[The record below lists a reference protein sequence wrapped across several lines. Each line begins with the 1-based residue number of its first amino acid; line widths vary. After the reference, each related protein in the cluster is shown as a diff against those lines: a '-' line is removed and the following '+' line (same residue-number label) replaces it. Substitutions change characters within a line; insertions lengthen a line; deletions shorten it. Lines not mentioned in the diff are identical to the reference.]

1 MSSAVKKLKLLHHL
15 TAASANA
22 TTSTGAL
29 PPSSCTHQQPTP
41 PVSSPI
47 PQTNLPSAKYSNN
60 YAEMTQALRSAR
72 HALNLLNSPSTQT
85 APQTLH
91 QPEPSRASPY
101 ALRHSTPRASAC
113 LLPQAFMVLTPNDP
127 HPAICLP
134 ASPPPPP
141 SQPTFSNNNHS
152 HYHHSSTLLT
162 PIQINPPIQQVL
174 LSEQSVPRGNTTI
187 YSSRPPIAP
196 VPSVVQHQAYQ
207 NSMRHRNYQKRH
219 RLTAEAVAKIGKDS
233 RLARWERVV
242 GYVRDQRKSNPATT
256 PDSTPH
262 PNPAL
267 FSTSGIIKE
276 IERKNEILDLLDVEE
291 QASRSLWSGGSGGTN
306 GVDEFVWSEDEDD
319 DDFRKDAENQAV
331 LDEHRRRLDALY
343 PDEVAEEMIAEG
355 TEAGVFELEDHDA
368 EATVKDF
375 EMGIAEDSTKP
386 RPRSSPIGTLEKVD
400 GMKQYLELLK
410 TSGMPELNREGELEG
425 GIDRLIARDI
435 RRFSAVY

>member
-1 MSSAVKKLKLLHHL
+1 M
-15 TAASANA
+15 
-22 TTSTGAL
+22 
-29 PPSSCTHQQPTP
+29 PI
-41 PVSSPI
+41 SSPI
-47 PQTNLPSAKYSNN
+47 PQTNLPSAKYNNN

-72 HALNLLNSPSTQT
+72 HALNMLNSPSTQT

-91 QPEPSRASPY
+91 QPEPFRASPY
-101 ALRHSTPRASAC
+101 ALRHSTPRAPAC

-134 ASPPPPP
+134 ASPPPP
-141 SQPTFSNNNHS
+141 SQPTFSNHGHN

-174 LSEQSVPRGNTTI
+174 LSEQTVPRGNTTI

-196 VPSVVQHQAYQ
+196 APPAIQHRAHQ
-207 NSMRHRNYQKRH
+207 NSMRQRNYLKRP
-219 RLTAEAVAKIGKDS
+219 RLTTEAVAKIGKDS

-242 GYVRDQRKSNPATT
+242 DYVRDQRKTNPPAM

-262 PNPAL
+262 SDLAL

-319 DDFRKDAENQAV
+319 DDFRKDVENQAV

-343 PDEVAEEMIAEG
+343 PDEVDKEMIAEG
-355 TEAGVFELEDHDA
+355 AEVGVFELEDHGA
-368 EATVKDF
+368 GATVKDF
-375 EMGIAEDSTKP
+375 DMGIAEDIRTRP
-386 RPRSSPIGTLEKVD
+386 RPRSSPIGTVEEVD

-425 GIDRLIARDI
+425 GIDRLVARDI

>member
-1 MSSAVKKLKLLHHL
+1 MSNAMKKLKLLHHL

-29 PPSSCTHQQPTP
+29 PPTSCPQQQPTP
-41 PVSSPI
+41 PTSPPI
-47 PQTNLPSAKYSNN
+47 PQTNLPSAKYNNN

-72 HALNLLNSPSTQT
+72 HALNMLNSPSTQA

-91 QPEPSRASPY
+91 RQPESFRASPY
-101 ALRHSTPRASAC
+101 ALHSAPKAPTC

-141 SQPTFSNNNHS
+141 QPAFSHQNYN

-174 LSEQSVPRGNTTI
+174 LSEQAVPRGNTTI

-196 VPSVVQHQAYQ
+196 TSSAVQHQAYQ
-207 NSMRHRNYQKRH
+207 NSMRHRNSQKRP
-219 RLTAEAVAKIGKDS
+219 RLTTEAVSKIGKDS

-242 GYVRDQRKSNPATT
+242 GYVRDQRKTNSAATS
-256 PDSTPH
+256 DSTSH
-262 PNPAL
+262 SDLAL

-276 IERKNEILDLLDVEE
+276 IERKNRILDLLDVEE

-319 DDFRKDAENQAV
+319 DDFRKDTENQAV

-343 PDEVAEEMIAEG
+343 PDEVAEEIIAEG
-355 TEAGVFELEDHDA
+355 AEIGVFELEDHDA

-375 EMGIAEDSTKP
+375 EMDLVEDNTKP
-386 RPRSSPIGTLEKVD
+386 RPRSSPIGTVEKVD
-400 GMKQYLELLK
+400 RMKQYLELLK
-410 TSGMPELNREGELEG
+410 ASGMPELNREGELEG

-435 RRFSAVY
+435 RRLSAVY

>member
-1 MSSAVKKLKLLHHL
+1 MSNAMKKLKLLHHL

-29 PPSSCTHQQPTP
+29 QQQPTP
-41 PVSSPI
+41 SLPPPI
-47 PQTNLPSAKYSNN
+47 PQTNLPSAQYNNN

-72 HALNLLNSPSTQT
+72 HALNMLNSPSTQA

-91 QPEPSRASPY
+91 PYQPESFRASPY
-101 ALRHSTPRASAC
+101 TLHHSTPRAAC

-134 ASPPPPP
+134 ASPPP
-141 SQPTFSNNNHS
+141 SRPTPS
-152 HYHHSSTLLT
+152 HYNHHRHHHSSTLLT

-174 LSEQSVPRGNTTI
+174 LSEQAVPKGNTTI
-187 YSSRPPIAP
+187 YSSRPPTAP
-196 VPSVVQHQAYQ
+196 ALSAVRDQAYQ
-207 NSMRHRNYQKRH
+207 TPMRRRDSQKRP
-219 RLTAEAVAKIGKDS
+219 RLTAEAISKMGKDS

-242 GYVRDQRKSNPATT
+242 GYVRDQRNTNPAS
-256 PDSTPH
+256 DSTSDTDL
-262 PNPAL
+262 AL
-267 FSTSGIIKE
+267 FGTSGIVKE

-319 DDFRKDAENQAV
+319 DDFRKESENQVV
-331 LDEHRRRLDALY
+331 LDEHCRRLDALY
-343 PDEVAEEMIAEG
+343 PDGVAEEVIVEGAEV
-355 TEAGVFELEDHDA
+355 GVFELEDHSA
-368 EATVKDF
+368 EATVKNF
-375 EMGIAEDSTKP
+375 ELDIVGDNTKP
-386 RPRSSPIGTLEKVD
+386 RPRSSPIGTAVKVD
-400 GMKQYLELLK
+400 GVKQYLESLK
-410 TSGMPELNREGELEG
+410 TSGAPGLNRGSELES